1 LDVDRKEFVM
11 IAGRA
16 IGMVWPGA
24 VTPEDLA
31 ETQRFVPEGVS
42 LHMAGPVP
50 GDSEP
55 GPEGITVERVAELA
69 LNANIAQVAAE
80 LLPSGVSSTGYGCT
94 SASYVRGVG
103 GDIEIGERMAQVT
116 GLPATTT
123 STAMVVALR
132 QMGVKRVAVLS
143 PHIDALN
150 ERLGRFLEDSGFQ
163 VAGMTGLNKIEGIE
177 DLPPEE
183 IMDIV
188 VDQADRADADGIFV
202 SCTGMRTAA
211 VLDEMERRTGKP
223 VVTALQATV
232 WHLLGL
238 AGARQNAPGLGSL
251 FAKKAGIAEA

>member
-1 LDVDRKEFVM
+1 MR
-11 IAGRA
+11 AGRA
-16 IGMVWPGA
+16 IGIVWPGV

-50 GDSEP
+50 GDGET
-55 GPEGITVERVAELA
+55 GPEGITVERVSELPVNPN
-69 LNANIAQVAAE
+69 LEKVAAD
-80 LLPSGVSSTGYGCT
+80 LVPTGVSSTGYACT
-94 SASYVRGVG
+94 SGSYVRGVG
-103 GDIEIGERMAQVT
+103 GDTDIGARMAEAT

-132 QMGVKRVAVLS
+132 QLGVERVAVLS

-150 ERLGRFLEDSGFQ
+150 ERLGRFLEDSGFAV
-163 VAGMTGLNKIEGIE
+163 VAMTGLNKLEGIE

-183 IMDIV
+183 IRDLV
-188 VDQADRADADGIFV
+188 VDQADRAEADGIFV
-202 SCTGMRTAA
+202 SCTGMRTAT

-238 AGARQNAPGLGSL
+238 AGARQDAPGLGSL
-251 FAKKAGIAEA
+251 FASKAEVAEA

>member
-1 LDVDRKEFVM
+1 M

-16 IGMVWPGA
+16 IGIVWPGV

-31 ETQRFVPEGVS
+31 ETQRFVPESVS

-50 GDSEP
+50 GDGET
-55 GPEGITVERVAELA
+55 GPEGITVERVVELA
-69 LNANIAQVAAE
+69 LNPNIAHVAAD
-80 LLPSGVSSTGYGCT
+80 LLPTGVSATGYGCT
-94 SASYVRGVG
+94 SGSYVRGVG
-103 GDIEIGERMAQVT
+103 GDIEIGERMAKTT

-123 STAMVVALR
+123 STAMVVSLR

-163 VAGMTGLNKIEGIE
+163 VAAMTGLNKIEGIE

-188 VDQADRADADGIFV
+188 VGQADRADADGIFI
-202 SCTGMRTAA
+202 SCTSMRTAA

-223 VVTALQATV
+223 VVSALQATV
-232 WHLLGL
+232 WQLLGL
-238 AGARQNAPGLGSL
+238 AGARQEAPGLGSL
-251 FAKKAGIAEA
+251 FASKAEVAEA

>member
-1 LDVDRKEFVM
+1 M
-11 IAGRA
+11 IAGCA
-16 IGMVWPGA
+16 IGIVWPGV
-24 VTPEDLA
+24 VTPEDLT

-55 GPEGITVERVAELA
+55 GLEGITVERVVELA
-69 LNANIAQVAAE
+69 LNHNIAQVAAE
-80 LLPSGVSSTGYGCT
+80 LLSSGVSSTGYGCT

-103 GDIEIGERMAQVT
+103 GDIEIGERMAQTT

-150 ERLGRFLEDSGFQ
+150 EHLGHFLEDNGFQ
-163 VAGMTGLNKIEGIE
+163 VEAMTGLNKIEGIE

-188 VDQADRADADGIFV
+188 VDQADRPDADGIFV
-202 SCTGMRTAA
+202 SCTGMRTAT

-238 AGARQNAPGLGSL
+238 AGARQDAPGLGSL
-251 FAKKAGIAEA
+251 FVSKAGVVEA

>member
-1 LDVDRKEFVM
+1 M
-11 IAGRA
+11 MASRA
-16 IGMVWPGA
+16 IGLVWPGA

-69 LNANIAQVAAE
+69 LNPNIAQVAAE
-80 LLPSGVSSTGYGCT
+80 LVPSGVSSTGYGCT
-94 SASYVRGVG
+94 SASYVRGLG
-103 GDIEIGERMAQVT
+103 GDIEIGERIAQT
-116 GLPATTT
+116 TALPATTT

-132 QMGVKRVAVLS
+132 QMRVKRVAVLS

-163 VAGMTGLNKIEGIE
+163 VAAMTGLNKIEGIE
-177 DLPPEE
+177 DLLPEE

-202 SCTGMRTAA
+202 SCTGMRTAT
-211 VLDEMERRTGKP
+211 VLDEMERRSGKP
-223 VVTALQATV
+223 VVSALQATV

-238 AGARQNAPGLGSL
+238 AGARQNALGLGSL
-251 FAKKAGIAEA
+251 FASKAGVVKA